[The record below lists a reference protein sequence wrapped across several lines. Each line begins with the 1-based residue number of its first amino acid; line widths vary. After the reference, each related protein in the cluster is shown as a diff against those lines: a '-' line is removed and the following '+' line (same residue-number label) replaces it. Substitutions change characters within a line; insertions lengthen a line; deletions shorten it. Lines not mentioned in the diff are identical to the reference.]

1 MANIFD
7 SLKQLGQLR
16 QQAAKFQKMLASKI
30 IEVSSPDGEVK
41 LKVNGKMELISI
53 EIVPD
58 ILKPENKVHL
68 ERLIKKTFSAAQKE
82 VEKVISSELKSQI
95 GSFNLPF

>member
-30 IEVSSPDGEVK
+30 VEVSSPDGEVK

-53 EIVPD
+53 EIAPD

-68 ERLIKKTFSAAQKE
+68 EKLIKKTFSSAQKE
-82 VEKVISSELKSQI
+82 VEKVISSELKSQM

>member
-16 QQAAKFQKMLASKI
+16 QQASKFQKMLASKI
-30 IEVSSPDGEVK
+30 VEVSSSGGEVK
-41 LKVNGKMELISI
+41 IKVNGKMELISI
-53 EIVPD
+53 EINSE
-58 ILKPENKVHL
+58 ILKPENKVYL
-68 ERLIKKTFSAAQKE
+68 EKLIKKTFSSAQKE
-82 VEKVISSELKSQI
+82 VEKVISSELKSQM

>member
-7 SLKQLGQLR
+7 SLKQLTQLKH
-16 QQAAKFQKMLASKI
+16 QAAKFQKMLASKTV
-30 IEVSSPDGEVK
+30 EVSSPSGEVK

-53 EIVPD
+53 EINPD
-58 ILKPENKVHL
+58 ILKPENKIYL
-68 ERLIKKTFSAAQKE
+68 EKLIKKTFLSAQKE
-82 VEKVISSELKSQI
+82 VEKVIGSELKSQM